1 MSALLALAASVLWGT
16 SDFGGG
22 LLSRRLNAAAAVFLS
37 QGFAL
42 AGLLVLLPFAPV
54 AGGRYLLVGA
64 AAGLVGSL
72 SLTAFYRALATA
84 PMSLVA
90 PISAGGTIIPVLAG
104 LIRGEHLSVVQAAGI
119 GVALLGIVLASGP
132 ELSSGVAVRRQALA
146 YAIGAGVGFGA
157 AYTLLAL
164 AAGGGV
170 YGTLLM
176 QRIGGLVVLAP
187 LALRPAARVLRRA
200 TRRAS
205 PAARPRPDDPA
216 RSGPAPSRPA
226 GGEANG
232 EDFAPERHAIL
243 PANDTHGG
251 RPGGDPADWP
261 GSGRR
266 TAGPLAALA
275 AVGICDITANGAY
288 AAAASHGNLAV
299 AAVLASLY
307 PVITALLARGFLA
320 ERLRPV
326 QSVGVITALCGVV
339 LLSA

>member
-1 MSALLALAASVLWGT
+1 MNALLALAASLLWGT

-42 AGLLVLLPFAPV
+42 AGLLVLLPLAHIV
-54 AGGRYLLVGA
+54 GGRYLLVGA

-90 PISAGGTIIPVLAG
+90 PISAAGTAIPVLAG
-104 LIRGEHLSVVQAAGI
+104 LARGEQLSAVQGAGI
-119 GVALLGIVLASGP
+119 GVALLGIILASGP
-132 ELSSGVAVRRQALA
+132 ELRSGVVVRRQALG
-146 YAIGAGVGFGA
+146 YAIGAGIGFGG

-176 QRIGGLVVLAP
+176 QRIGGLLALAP
-187 LALRPAARVLRRA
+187 LALRPAIRVLRTATAPPAAAADGRDGDDGEAGDREAAPAAAGEGREGVSAASRPSWRARSRASAARAGQRA
-200 TRRAS
+200 T
-205 PAARPRPDDPA
+205 
-216 RSGPAPSRPA
+216 GQL
-226 GGEANG
+226 G
-232 EDFAPERHAIL
+232 
-243 PANDTHGG
+243 
-251 RPGGDPADWP
+251 
-261 GSGRR
+261 
-266 TAGPLAALA
+266 ALA

-288 AAAASHGNLAV
+288 AVAASNGNLAV

-307 PVITALLARGFLA
+307 PVVTALLARGFLA

-326 QSVGVITALCGVV
+326 QSVGVITALCGVL

>member
-1 MSALLALAASVLWGT
+1 MNALLALAASVLWGT

-42 AGLLVLLPFAPV
+42 AGLLVLLPLAHF
-54 AGGRYLLVGA
+54 AGGRYLLTGA

-72 SLTAFYRALATA
+72 SLAAFYRALATA

-104 LIRGEHLSVVQAAGI
+104 LVRGEHLSPVHGAGI

-132 ELSSGVAVRRQALA
+132 ELRSGVAVRRQALG
-146 YAIGAGVGFGA
+146 YAIGAGAGFGA

-176 QRIGGLVVLAP
+176 QRIGGLLALAP
-187 LALRPAARVLRRA
+187 LALGPAVRVLRA
-200 TRRAS
+200 ATTRRL
-205 PAARPRPDDPA
+205 
-216 RSGPAPSRPA
+216 G
-226 GGEANG
+226 
-232 EDFAPERHAIL
+232 
-243 PANDTHGG
+243 
-251 RPGGDPADWP
+251 
-261 GSGRR
+261 
-266 TAGPLAALA
+266 ALA

-320 ERLRPV
+320 ERLRRA